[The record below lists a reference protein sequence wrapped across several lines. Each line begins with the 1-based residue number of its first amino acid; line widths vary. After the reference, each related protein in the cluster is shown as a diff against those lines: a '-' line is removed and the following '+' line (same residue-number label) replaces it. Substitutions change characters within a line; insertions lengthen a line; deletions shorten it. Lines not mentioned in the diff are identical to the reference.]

1 MLDGNRPDCQ
11 RLGLIRKITPRT
23 SQIRKTAAVLAGK
36 ATGALSRVTRRGGGT
51 TLPGDVARAIDPNI
65 LTKLA
70 ADLTKGSVVITGTNG
85 KTTTS
90 RLVSYLLEG
99 AGNKIVSN
107 RAGANLIFGATA
119 AALNRAGPGGKLKA
133 DWGVFEIDE
142 ASLPKAVDEIR
153 PKATLVLNLFRD
165 QLDRYGELEAI
176 AKKIEHALSRM
187 PDQSIAILNA
197 DDPRVAEIGL
207 GLPTPPLWF
216 GLDDTSVAAHE
227 LPHAA
232 DARTCP
238 KCGASLIFDAVYVG
252 HDGVYR
258 CPNNDFERPT
268 PAITARNIKLDGF
281 DRFSATIDDTRIDIQ
296 LGGLYNTYNVL
307 AAFAVAKTLGLEPAY
322 IAERLK
328 SFSAAF
334 GRQERLEFRGRHL
347 NLVLSKNPAGF
358 NETLR
363 TAVDLAKGTSFLIA
377 LNDRKADGTD
387 VSWIWDVDFEHLKG
401 NATVVVP
408 AGDRAHDLAVRL
420 KYAGVPAAPPETDP
434 GKALD
439 LLIKLTNEGDTAH
452 LLCTYTAMLDLRA
465 ELVRRGWAKPY
476 WET

>member
-1 MLDGNRPDCQ
+1 M
-11 RLGLIRKITPRT
+11 
-23 SQIRKTAAVLAGK
+23 IRKTAAVWAGK
-36 ATGALSRVTRRGGGT
+36 ATGALSRISGRGGGT
-51 TLPGDVARAIDPNI
+51 TLPGDVARAIDPRI
-65 LTKLA
+65 LTKLSQ
-70 ADLTKGSVVITGTNG
+70 DLTHGSIVVTGTNG
-85 KTTTS
+85 KTTTA
-90 RLVSYLLEG
+90 RLITWLLEG
-99 AGNKIVSN
+99 AGHKVVSN

-119 AALNRAGPGGKLKA
+119 AALNKAGPDGRLRA

-142 ASLPKAVDEIR
+142 ASLPKAVEEIK

-165 QLDRYGELEAI
+165 QLDRYGELESI
-176 AKKIEHALSRM
+176 AKKIESALSAL

-207 GLPTPPLWF
+207 GLTKMPLWY
-216 GLDDTSVAAHE
+216 GLDDTSVAARE

-238 KCGASLIFDAVYVG
+238 RCGASLHFEAVYVG
-252 HDGVYR
+252 HDGVYE
-258 CPNNDFERPT
+258 CPNHDFKRPK
-268 PAITARNIKLDGF
+268 PKITARHIKLEGF
-281 DRFSATIDDTRIDIQ
+281 DRLSADIENTRIEIP
-296 LGGLYNTYNVL
+296 LGGLYNCYNVL
-307 AAFAVAKTLGLEPAY
+307 AAFAAARTIGLEPTY
-322 IAERLK
+322 ISERLRA
-328 SFSAAF
+328 FRAAF
-334 GRQERLEFRGRHL
+334 GRQERVEFRGRHL

-363 TAVDLAKGTSFLIA
+363 TAVELAKGTCFLIG

-401 NATVVVP
+401 RAKVVVP
-408 AGDRAHDLAVRL
+408 AGNRAHDMAVRL
-420 KYAGVPAAPPETDP
+420 KYADVSAEPPETDP
-434 GKALD
+434 GSALD
-439 LLIKLTNEGDTAH
+439 SLIKATNEGDTAH